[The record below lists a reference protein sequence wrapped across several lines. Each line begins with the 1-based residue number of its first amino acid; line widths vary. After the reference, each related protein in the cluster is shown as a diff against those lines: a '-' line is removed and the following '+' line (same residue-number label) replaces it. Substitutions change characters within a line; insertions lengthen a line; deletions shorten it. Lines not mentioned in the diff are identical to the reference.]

1 MKTLN
6 AHDGSYLAVAEAVP
20 RSQIELLL
28 ASERVALCTSPPR
41 GSDAVD
47 LDGFVAR
54 VRRLGEEI
62 AGQLVAMQEEIEL
75 ALVALL
81 AGENLFFLSLPGA
94 AKTTLSRMI
103 AQGVDG
109 RLFRINLN
117 PDVSRNDLFGPLDPA
132 ALREG
137 RWARKLS
144 GLATASVAII
154 DELLCAVVA

>member
-1 MKTLN
+1 MLKEMKPMKWIET
-6 AHDGSYLAVAEAVP
+6 HDGKFLAPLEGSHDMP
-20 RSQIELLL
+20 PELLL
-28 ASERVALCTSPPR
+28 ARERVGLFHSPPHP
-41 GSDAVD
+41 SEPVEPAEIM
-47 LDGFVAR
+47 AR
-54 VRRLGEEI
+54 ARRLIDEI

-103 AQGVDG
+103 AQGVEG

-117 PDVSRNDLFGPLDPA
+117 PDVSRNDLFGALDPA

-144 GLATASVAII
+144 GLATASVAI
-154 DELLCAVVA
+154 